1 MIAPAECSANLSR
14 YDGVKYGYRCDNPKD
29 LEDLYTRTR
38 EEGFGDEVK
47 RRILIGTYALSAG
60 YYDDY
65 YLKAQKCRQLVAN
78 DFQKAFK
85 SVDLILS
92 PTTPDTSFKIG
103 TKTSNPVEMYLQD
116 IFTIPANLA
125 GLPGISF
132 PCGSYNDLPIG
143 VQLISNK
150 LEESKLLQAA
160 HHFQLIT
167 ECHKTWP
174 VL

>member
-65 YLKAQKCRQLVAN
+65 YLKAQKCRQLVAFIDKPN
-78 DFQKAFK
+78 FIAIF
-85 SVDLILS
+85 
-92 PTTPDTSFKIG
+92 
-103 TKTSNPVEMYLQD
+103 KTSLFN
-116 IFTIPANLA
+116 T
-125 GLPGISF
+125 GRTPGIPRSILHAWVL
-132 PCGSYNDLPIG
+132 G
-143 VQLISNK
+143 
-150 LEESKLLQAA
+150 AA
-160 HHFQLIT
+160 PNF
-167 ECHKTWP
+167 
-174 VL
+174 VLAPENNLDSVAS